1 MTRAFIGVG
10 SNIEPAKNT
19 EKAIRMLARETQVVG
34 VSMVYL
40 TEAEGRTGQPPYYN
54 CVVEIETDLP
64 PAELKH
70 RILRGIEAMLGRIRT
85 EDKYADRTIDLDL
98 LLYDDLA
105 MASGDLTLPDP
116 DIVRR
121 PFLAVP
127 LRELIPG
134 STLPGTGLC
143 IDDIAASLAGNPMKP
158 LANYTEQIRKDI
170 LHDRKQGTGRD
181 TSTRAAR

>member
-10 SNIEPAKNT
+10 SNIEPVTNT
-19 EKAIRMLARETQVVG
+19 EHAIRLLARETQVTS

-40 TEAEGRTGQPPYYN
+40 TEAEGRPGQPPYYN
-54 CVVEIETDLP
+54 CVVEIKTDLP

-70 RILRGIEAMLGRIRT
+70 RVLRGIEAMLGRVRM
-85 EDKYADRTIDLDL
+85 EDKYAARTIDLDL
-98 LLYDDLA
+98 ILYDELVVTSD
-105 MASGDLTLPDP
+105 DLTLPDP
-116 DIVRR
+116 EIVRR

-134 STLPGTGLC
+134 VTLPGSGLC
-143 IDDIAASLAGNPMKP
+143 IDDIAASFRGNPMKP

-170 LHDRKQGTGRD
+170 LHDRKQ
-181 TSTRAAR
+181 

>member
-10 SNIEPAKNT
+10 SNINPATNT
-19 EKAIRMLARETQVVG
+19 EQAIRMLARETEVIG

-40 TEAEGRTGQPPYYN
+40 TEAEGRPGQPPYYN
-54 CVVEIETDLP
+54 CVVEIDTDLP

-70 RILRGIEAMLGRIRT
+70 RILRGIEAMLGRVRI
-85 EDKYADRTIDLDL
+85 EDKYAARTIDLDL
-98 LLYDDLA
+98 ILYDELA
-105 MASGDLTLPDP
+105 MASDDLTLPDP

-134 STLPGTGLC
+134 SILPGSGLC
-143 IDDIAASLAGNPMKP
+143 IDDIATSLEGSSMKP

-170 LHDRKQGTGRD
+170 LYDRKQRTGRD